1 MLLLQLHRNPQIPA
15 RLFFKEAFFM
25 TASMNA
31 SNEAKRFYITTPI
44 YYPSANLHIGHA
56 YCTVM
61 ADTMTRYK
69 RMQGYE
75 TYFLTGSDEHGQ
87 KIERVA
93 KAEGVTPIEYTDK
106 IVATFQALW
115 ERLLI
120 SNDDFIRTTQ
130 PRHMEVVQKIFTT
143 IYEKG
148 DIYKSEYEGHYCTPC
163 ETFFTERQLEDGNC
177 PDCGR
182 PTELIKEES
191 YFFKMSKYQDQLLQY
206 IEDHP
211 DFIQPVARRNEM
223 INFIKQGL
231 EDLCIS
237 RTTFDWGI
245 PVPINEKH
253 VIYVWFDALT
263 NYISA
268 LGYGTDNDEL
278 YQKFWPANIHLVG
291 KDIARFH
298 AIIWPCILMAADLPL
313 PKQVFGHGWV
323 LLNSGKM
330 SKSKGNVVD
339 PNVLLD
345 KYGVDAIRYFLLRE
359 ISTGSDGYYSE
370 EALVN
375 RINIDLA
382 NDYGNLVSRSVAMI
396 DKYFDGIVP
405 APADTPASEFDAEL
419 KALAETVGVDAA
431 EYLEKMDFPNALAS
445 IWKLISR
452 ANKYI
457 DETAPWVLAKDE
469 SKKAA
474 LGTVMYNLM
483 ECIRMSTILLAPF
496 MPLVPGKV
504 AEQTGQTLEGRT
516 WADGCTWGN
525 VETGVKVNK
534 KEAIFPRIDPK
545 SLDLPKEEVKAEA
558 PKVEAK
564 KEPKQDA
571 PKEETPAEAK
581 AEITY
586 DDFAKLDLRVV
597 EVLECSKV
605 EKADKLLQFKL
616 KMGDEIRTVVSGIA
630 KFYESPEELV
640 GKKLVLVANLA
651 PKKIR
656 GIVSHGMLLSAA
668 TDDDSLLQ
676 VLQVTHE
683 DIPSGAT
690 VC

>member
-1 MLLLQLHRNPQIPA
+1 MP
-15 RLFFKEAFFM
+15 ES
-25 TASMNA
+25 T
-31 SNEAKRFYITTPI
+31 NEPKRFYITTPI

-237 RTTFDWGI
+237 RTTFHWGI

-545 SLDLPKEEVKAEA
+545 SLYLPKEDVKTEA

-571 PKEETPAEAK
+571 PKEETPTEAK

>member
-1 MLLLQLHRNPQIPA
+1 
-15 RLFFKEAFFM
+15 M
-25 TASMNA
+25 TESA
-31 SNEAKRFYITTPI
+31 ETKRFYITTPI

-130 PRHMEVVQKIFTT
+130 PRHMEVVQKIFKT

-163 ETFFTERQLEDGNC
+163 ETFFTERQLVDGNC

-182 PTELIKEES
+182 PTEVIKEES

-245 PVPINEKH
+245 PVPINDKH

-268 LGYGTDNDEL
+268 LGYTTDNDEL
-278 YQKFWPANIHLVG
+278 FQKFWPADIHLVG

-396 DKYFDGIVP
+396 DKYFEGIVP
-405 APADTPASEFDAEL
+405 APASSPASEFDADL
-419 KALAETVGVDAA
+419 KALAETVGNDAA
-431 EYLEKMDFPNALAS
+431 AYLEKMDFPNALAS

-469 SKKAA
+469 SKKAD
-474 LGTVMYNLM
+474 LGTVLYNLM
-483 ECIRMSTILLAPF
+483 ECIRISTILLTPF

-504 AEQTGQTLEGRT
+504 AEQTGQHLEGRT

-525 VETGVKVNK
+525 VETGVKVCK

-545 SLDLPKEEVKAEA
+545 TLDLPKEEAKADAPVK
-558 PKVEAK
+558 EAK
-564 KEPKQDA
+564 KEAKQEA
-571 PKEETPAEAK
+571 KKEDTPAAEGK

-630 KFYESPEELV
+630 KFYENPEALI

-656 GIVSHGMLLSAA
+656 GIMSHGMLLSAA

-683 DIPSGAT
+683 DIPSGST

>member
-1 MLLLQLHRNPQIPA
+1 MP
-15 RLFFKEAFFM
+15 ES
-25 TASMNA
+25 T
-31 SNEAKRFYITTPI
+31 NEPKRFYITTPI

-245 PVPINEKH
+245 PVPINDKH

-405 APADTPASEFDAEL
+405 APADTPASEFDAERE
-419 KALAETVGVDAA
+419 ALAETVGVDAA
-431 EYLEKMDFPNALAS
+431 EELENMDFPNALAS

-564 KEPKQDA
+564 KEPKQEA

>member
-1 MLLLQLHRNPQIPA
+1 MSE
-15 RLFFKEAFFM
+15 KK
-25 TASMNA
+25 T
-31 SNEAKRFYITTPI
+31 FYITTPI

-69 RMQGYE
+69 KMQGYE

-106 IVATFQALW
+106 IVATFQDLW
-115 ERLLI
+115 KRLLI

-130 PRHMEVVQKIFTT
+130 PRHIEIVQQIFKT

-163 ETFFTERQLEDGNC
+163 ETFFTERQLENGNC

-191 YFFKMSKYQDQLLQY
+191 YFFKMSKYQDRLLQY
-206 IEDHP
+206 IDEHP
-211 DFIQPVARRNEM
+211 DFIQPVTRRNEM

-268 LGYGTDNDEL
+268 LGYGTDHDDL
-278 YQKFWPANIHLVG
+278 YQKFWPADIHLVG

-313 PKQVFGHGWV
+313 PKQIFGHGWV
-323 LLNSGKM
+323 LLDSGKM

-359 ISTGSDGYYSE
+359 ISTGSDGTYSE
-370 EALVN
+370 EALIK
-375 RINIDLA
+375 RINTDLA
-382 NDYGNLVSRSVAMI
+382 NDFGNLVSRTVAMI
-396 DKYFDGIVP
+396 DKYFGGKVP
-405 APADTPASEFDAEL
+405 APAETTALDEEL
-419 KALAETVGVDAA
+419 KALALTVGEEAA
-431 EYLEKMDFPNALAS
+431 ACLEKLDFPNALAA

-469 SKKAA
+469 SKLPQ
-474 LGTVMYNLM
+474 LGTVMYHLM
-483 ECIRMSTILLAPF
+483 EAIRISSVLLAPF
-496 MPLVPGKV
+496 MPLLPGKV
-504 AEQTGQTLEGRT
+504 SEQIGQDLTACT
-516 WADGCTWGN
+516 WADGCTWGLTTAGN
-525 VETGVKVNK
+525 QVVKK
-534 KEAIFPRIDPK
+534 DAIFPRIDLKTLEQPA
-545 SLDLPKEEVKAEA
+545 PTPAPVAEVKAE
-558 PKVEAK
+558 PE
-564 KEPKQDA
+564 Q
-571 PKEETPAEAK
+571 PAGK
-581 AEITY
+581 AEIQY
-586 DDFAKLDLRVV
+586 EDFDKLDLRVV
-597 EVLECSKV
+597 EVLACSKV
-605 EKADKLLQFKL
+605 EKADKLLQFQL

-630 KFYESPEELV
+630 KFYENPEELI

-656 GIVSHGMLLSAA
+656 GIMSHGMLLSAA
-668 TDDDSLLQ
+668 MDDDSILE
-676 VLQVTHE
+676 VLQVTK
-683 DIPSGAT
+683 DIPSGSS
-690 VC
+690 VR

>member
-1 MLLLQLHRNPQIPA
+1 MP
-15 RLFFKEAFFM
+15 ES
-25 TASMNA
+25 T
-31 SNEAKRFYITTPI
+31 NEPKRFYITTPI

-130 PRHMEVVQKIFTT
+130 PRHMEVVQKIFQT

-163 ETFFTERQLEDGNC
+163 ETFFTERQLVDGNC

-206 IEDHP
+206 IDEHP

-245 PVPINEKH
+245 PVPINDKH

-268 LGYGTDNDEL
+268 LGYGTDNDDL
-278 YQKFWPANIHLVG
+278 YQKFWPADIHLVG

-405 APADTPASEFDAEL
+405 APAAAPASEFDTEL

-431 EYLEKMDFPNALAS
+431 AYLEKMDFPNALAS
-445 IWKLISR
+445 IWRLISR

-469 SKKAA
+469 NKKAD
-474 LGTVMYNLM
+474 LGTVLYNLM

-504 AEQTGQTLEGRT
+504 AEQTGQQLEGRT

-525 VETGVKVNK
+525 VETGVKVCK

-545 SLDLPKEEVKAEA
+545 SLDLPKEEVKTEA
-558 PKVEAK
+558 PKAEAK
-564 KEPKQDA
+564 KETK
-571 PKEETPAEAK
+571 KEEKTEAKQEEPAEGK

-656 GIVSHGMLLSAA
+656 GIMSHGMLLSAA

>member
-1 MLLLQLHRNPQIPA
+1 
-15 RLFFKEAFFM
+15 M
-25 TASMNA
+25 TASMNTA
-31 SNEAKRFYITTPI
+31 DEAKRFYITTPI

-130 PRHMEVVQKIFTT
+130 PRHMEVVQKIFQT

-163 ETFFTERQLEDGNC
+163 ETFFTERQLVDGNC

-182 PTELIKEES
+182 PVELIKEES

-245 PVPINEKH
+245 PVPINDKH

-268 LGYGTDNDEL
+268 LGYMSENDEL
-278 YQKFWPANIHLVG
+278 FQKFWPADIHLVG

-396 DKYFDGIVP
+396 DKYFEGIVP
-405 APADTPASEFDAEL
+405 APAAEAASEFDADL
-419 KALAETVGVDAA
+419 KALAETVGNDAA
-431 EYLEKMDFPNALAS
+431 AYLEKMDFPNALAS

-469 SKKAA
+469 NKKAE
-474 LGTVMYNLM
+474 LGTVLYNLM
-483 ECIRMSTILLAPF
+483 ECIRISTILLTPF

-504 AEQTGQTLEGRT
+504 AEQTGQQLEGRT

-525 VETGVKVNK
+525 VETGVKVCK
-534 KEAIFPRIDPK
+534 KDAIFPRIDPK
-545 SLDLPKEEVKAEA
+545 TLDLPKEEAKAEKPA
-558 PKVEAK
+558 KESKKEVKQEAK
-564 KEPKQDA
+564 AEEA
-571 PKEETPAEAK
+571 PAAEGK

-630 KFYESPEELV
+630 KFYENPEALI

-683 DIPSGAT
+683 DIPSGST

>member
-1 MLLLQLHRNPQIPA
+1 MP
-15 RLFFKEAFFM
+15 ES
-25 TASMNA
+25 T
-31 SNEAKRFYITTPI
+31 NEPKRFYITTPI

-130 PRHMEVVQKIFTT
+130 PRHMEVVQKIFQT

-163 ETFFTERQLEDGNC
+163 ETFFTERQLVDGNC

-206 IEDHP
+206 IDEHP

-245 PVPINEKH
+245 PVPINDKH

-268 LGYGTDNDEL
+268 LGYGTDNDDL
-278 YQKFWPANIHLVG
+278 YQKFWPADIHLVG

-405 APADTPASEFDAEL
+405 APAATPASEFDTEL

-431 EYLEKMDFPNALAS
+431 AYLEKMDFPNALAS
-445 IWKLISR
+445 IWRLISR

-469 SKKAA
+469 NKKAD
-474 LGTVMYNLM
+474 LGTVLYNLM

-504 AEQTGQTLEGRT
+504 AEQTGQQLEGRT

-525 VETGVKVNK
+525 VETGVKVCK

-545 SLDLPKEEVKAEA
+545 SLDLPKEEVKTEA
-558 PKVEAK
+558 PKAEAK
-564 KEPKQDA
+564 KETK
-571 PKEETPAEAK
+571 KEEKTEAKQEEPAEGK

-656 GIVSHGMLLSAA
+656 GIMSHGMLLSAA

>member
-1 MLLLQLHRNPQIPA
+1 M
-15 RLFFKEAFFM
+15 
-25 TASMNA
+25 S
-31 SNEAKRFYITTPI
+31 EAKRFYITTPI

-130 PRHMEVVQKIFTT
+130 PRHMEVVQKIFKA

-163 ETFFTERQLEDGNC
+163 ETFFTERQLVDGNC

-182 PTELIKEES
+182 PTEVIKEES

-211 DFIQPVARRNEM
+211 DFIQPATRRNEM

-245 PVPINEKH
+245 PVPIDEKH

-268 LGYGTDNDEL
+268 LGYTSDNDEL
-278 YQKFWPANIHLVG
+278 FQKFWPADIHLVG

-396 DKYFDGIVP
+396 DKYFEGVVP
-405 APADTPASEFDAEL
+405 APAAAPASEFDADL
-419 KALAETVGVDAA
+419 KALAEAVGNDAA
-431 EYLEKMDFPNALAS
+431 ACLEKMDFPNALAA

-469 SKKAA
+469 NKKAE
-474 LGTVMYNLM
+474 LGTVLYNLM
-483 ECIRMSTILLAPF
+483 ECIRISTILLTPF

-525 VETGVKVNK
+525 VETGVKVCK

-545 SLDLPKEEVKAEA
+545 TLDLPKEEVKAEA
-558 PKVEAK
+558 PAKEEKKEKKQEAK
-564 KEPKQDA
+564 KEAA
-571 PKEETPAEAK
+571 PAEAAEAK
-581 AEITY
+581 AEIAY

-630 KFYESPEELV
+630 KFYENPEALI

-656 GIVSHGMLLSAA
+656 GIMSHGMLLSAA

-683 DIPSGAT
+683 DIPSGST

>member
-1 MLLLQLHRNPQIPA
+1 
-15 RLFFKEAFFM
+15 M
-25 TASMNA
+25 TESA
-31 SNEAKRFYITTPI
+31 ETKRFYITTPI

-130 PRHMEVVQKIFTT
+130 PRHMEVVQKIFQT

-163 ETFFTERQLEDGNC
+163 ETFFTERQLVDGNC

-182 PTELIKEES
+182 PTEVIKEES

-245 PVPINEKH
+245 PVPINDKH

-268 LGYGTDNDEL
+268 LGYTTDNDEL
-278 YQKFWPANIHLVG
+278 FQKFWPADIHLVG

-396 DKYFDGIVP
+396 DKYFEGIVP
-405 APADTPASEFDAEL
+405 APASSPASEFDADL
-419 KALAETVGVDAA
+419 KALAETVGNDAA
-431 EYLEKMDFPNALAS
+431 AYLEKMDFPNALAS

-469 SKKAA
+469 SKKAD
-474 LGTVMYNLM
+474 LGTVLYNLM
-483 ECIRMSTILLAPF
+483 ECIRISTILLTPF

-504 AEQTGQTLEGRT
+504 SEQTGQHLEGRT

-525 VETGVKVNK
+525 VETGVKVCK

-545 SLDLPKEEVKAEA
+545 TLDLPKEEAKADAPVK
-558 PKVEAK
+558 EAK
-564 KEPKQDA
+564 KEAKQEA
-571 PKEETPAEAK
+571 KKEDTPAAEGK

-597 EVLECSKV
+597 EVMECSKV

-630 KFYESPEELV
+630 KFYENPEALI

-656 GIVSHGMLLSAA
+656 GIMSHGMLLSAA

-683 DIPSGAT
+683 DIPSGST

>member
-1 MLLLQLHRNPQIPA
+1 MP
-15 RLFFKEAFFM
+15 ES
-25 TASMNA
+25 T
-31 SNEAKRFYITTPI
+31 NEPKRFYITTPI

-130 PRHMEVVQKIFTT
+130 PRHMEVVQKIFQT

-163 ETFFTERQLEDGNC
+163 ETFFTERQLVDGNC

-206 IEDHP
+206 IDEHP

-245 PVPINEKH
+245 PVPINDKH

-268 LGYGTDNDEL
+268 LGYGTDNDDL
-278 YQKFWPANIHLVG
+278 YQKFWPADIHLVG

-405 APADTPASEFDAEL
+405 APAATPASEFDAEL

-431 EYLEKMDFPNALAS
+431 AYLEKMDFPNALAS
-445 IWKLISR
+445 IWRLISR

-469 SKKAA
+469 NKKAD
-474 LGTVMYNLM
+474 LGTVLYNLM

-504 AEQTGQTLEGRT
+504 AEQTGQQLEGRT

-525 VETGVKVNK
+525 VETGVKVCK

-545 SLDLPKEEVKAEA
+545 SLDLPKEEVKTEA
-558 PKVEAK
+558 PKTEAK
-564 KEPKQDA
+564 KETK
-571 PKEETPAEAK
+571 KEEKTEAKQEEPAEGK

-656 GIVSHGMLLSAA
+656 GIMSHGMLLSAA

>member
-1 MLLLQLHRNPQIPA
+1 MP
-15 RLFFKEAFFM
+15 ES
-25 TASMNA
+25 T
-31 SNEAKRFYITTPI
+31 NEPKRFYITTPI
-44 YYPSANLHIGHA
+44 YYPSANLHICHA

-245 PVPINEKH
+245 PVPINDKH

-545 SLDLPKEEVKAEA
+545 SLDLPKEDVKAEA

-564 KEPKQDA
+564 KEPKQEA

>member
-1 MLLLQLHRNPQIPA
+1 
-15 RLFFKEAFFM
+15 M
-25 TASMNA
+25 TESA
-31 SNEAKRFYITTPI
+31 ETKRFYITTPI

-130 PRHMEVVQKIFTT
+130 PRHMEVVQKIFQT

-163 ETFFTERQLEDGNC
+163 ETFFTERQLVDGNC

-182 PTELIKEES
+182 PTEVIKEES

-245 PVPINEKH
+245 PVPINDKH

-268 LGYGTDNDEL
+268 LGYTTDNDEL
-278 YQKFWPANIHLVG
+278 FQKFWPADIHLVG

-396 DKYFDGIVP
+396 DKYFEGIVP
-405 APADTPASEFDAEL
+405 APASSPASEFDADL
-419 KALAETVGVDAA
+419 KTLAETVGNDAA
-431 EYLEKMDFPNALAS
+431 AYLEKMDFPNALAS

-469 SKKAA
+469 SKKAD
-474 LGTVMYNLM
+474 LGTVLYNLM
-483 ECIRMSTILLAPF
+483 ECIRISTILLTPF

-504 AEQTGQTLEGRT
+504 AEQTGQHLEGRT

-525 VETGVKVNK
+525 VETGVKVCK

-545 SLDLPKEEVKAEA
+545 TLDLPKEEAKADA
-558 PKVEAK
+558 PAKEAK
-564 KEPKQDA
+564 KEAKQEA
-571 PKEETPAEAK
+571 KKEDTPAAEGK

-630 KFYESPEELV
+630 KFYENPEALI

-656 GIVSHGMLLSAA
+656 GIMSHGMLLSAA

-683 DIPSGAT
+683 DIPSGST

>member
-1 MLLLQLHRNPQIPA
+1 
-15 RLFFKEAFFM
+15 M
-25 TASMNA
+25 T
-31 SNEAKRFYITTPI
+31 EEQKRFYITTPI

-93 KAEGVTPIEYTDK
+93 KAQGVTPIEYTDK
-106 IVATFQALW
+106 IVATFQDLW
-115 ERLLI
+115 KRLLI

-130 PRHMEVVQKIFTT
+130 PRHMEVVQQIFKT

-163 ETFFTERQLEDGNC
+163 ETFFTERQLVDGNC

-191 YFFKMSKYQDQLLQY
+191 YFFKMSKYQDRLLQY
-206 IEDHP
+206 IEEHP
-211 DFIQPVARRNEM
+211 DFIQPTARRNEM
-223 INFIKQGL
+223 ISFIKQGL

-245 PVPINEKH
+245 PVPINDKH

-268 LGYGTDNDEL
+268 LGYGTDHDEL
-278 YQKFWPANIHLVG
+278 FQKFWPANIHLVG

-313 PKQVFGHGWV
+313 PKQIFGHGWV

-370 EALVN
+370 EALVK
-375 RINIDLA
+375 RINTDLA
-382 NDYGNLVSRSVAMI
+382 NDFGNLVSRTVAMI
-396 DKYFDGIVP
+396 DKYFEGAVP
-405 APADTPASEFDAEL
+405 APADTPASQFDAEL
-419 KALAETVGVDAA
+419 KELALSVGNEAA
-431 EYLEKMDFPNALAS
+431 ACLEKMDFPNALAA

-469 SKKAA
+469 SQKSV
-474 LGTVMYNLM
+474 LGTVLYNLM
-483 ECIRMSTILLAPF
+483 ESIRISTILLAPF

-504 AEQTGQTLEGRT
+504 AEQTGQALEGRA
-516 WADGCTWGN
+516 WADGCVWGQ
-525 VETGVKVNK
+525 VETGVKVCK
-534 KEAIFPRIDPK
+534 KDAIFPRIDPK
-545 SLDLPKEEVKAEA
+545 SLDLPKEDAKSEKNKEEKPAAKA
-558 PKVEAK
+558 EAK
-564 KEPKQDA
+564 KEAKQTAEA
-571 PKEETPAEAK
+571 PAQAK

-668 TDDDSLLQ
+668 TDDDSLLE
-676 VLQVTHE
+676 VLQVSKAE
-683 DIPSGAT
+683 IPSGST

>member
-1 MLLLQLHRNPQIPA
+1 
-15 RLFFKEAFFM
+15 M
-25 TASMNA
+25 TESAA
-31 SNEAKRFYITTPI
+31 EAKRFYITTPI

-61 ADTMTRYK
+61 ADTMVRYK

-93 KAEGVTPIEYTDK
+93 KAQGVTPIEYTDK

-115 ERLLI
+115 KRLLI

-130 PRHMEVVQKIFTT
+130 PRHMEVVQKIFQT
-143 IYEKG
+143 IYDKG

-163 ETFFTERQLEDGNC
+163 ETFFTERQLVDGNC

-206 IEDHP
+206 IEEHP
-211 DFIQPVARRNEM
+211 DFIQPATRRNEM
-223 INFIKQGL
+223 ISFIKQGL

-245 PVPINEKH
+245 PVPIDDKH

-268 LGYGTDNDEL
+268 LGYGTDHDEL
-278 YQKFWPANIHLVG
+278 YQKFWPADIHLVG

-298 AIIWPCILMAADLPL
+298 AIIWPCILMAAGLPL
-313 PKQVFGHGWV
+313 PKQIFGHGWV

-370 EALVN
+370 EALVK
-375 RINIDLA
+375 RINTDLA
-382 NDYGNLVSRSVAMI
+382 NDFGNLISRTVAMI
-396 DKYFDGIVP
+396 DKYFEGTVP
-405 APADTPASEFDAEL
+405 AAATEPASEFDAEL
-419 KALAETVGVDAA
+419 KELALTVGNEAA
-431 EYLEKMDFPNALAS
+431 AYLEKMDFPNALTA

-457 DETAPWVLAKDE
+457 DETAPWVLAKDAE
-469 SKKAA
+469 KKAA
-474 LGTVMYNLM
+474 LGTVLYNLM
-483 ECIRMSTILLAPF
+483 ECIRISTILLSPF

-504 AEQTGQTLEGRT
+504 AEQTGQALEGRT
-516 WADGCTWGN
+516 WADGCQWGGI
-525 VETGVKVNK
+525 ETGVKVCK

-545 SLDLPKEEVKAEA
+545 SLDVPKENAKTTTPA
-558 PKVEAK
+558 PT
-564 KEPKQDA
+564 A
-571 PKEETPAEAK
+571 PKEEKAAAEGK

-586 DDFAKLDLRVV
+586 DDFDKLDLRVV

-630 KFYESPEELV
+630 KFYENPEELV

-668 TDDDSLLQ
+668 TDDDSLLE
-676 VLQVTHE
+676 VLQVAKA
-683 DIPSGAT
+683 DIPSGST

>member
-1 MLLLQLHRNPQIPA
+1 
-15 RLFFKEAFFM
+15 
-25 TASMNA
+25 MNM
-31 SNEAKRFYITTPI
+31 SDKKTFYITTPI

-93 KAEGVTPIEYTDK
+93 KAEGVTPIEYTDR
-106 IVATFQALW
+106 IVATFQELW
-115 ERLLI
+115 KRLLI
-120 SNDDFIRTTQ
+120 SNDDFIRTTE
-130 PRHMEVVQKIFTT
+130 PRHMEVVQQIFKT
-143 IYEKG
+143 IYDKG
-148 DIYKSEYEGHYCTPC
+148 DIYKSEYAGYYCTPC
-163 ETFFTERQLEDGNC
+163 ETFFTERQLTEGNCC

-182 PTELIKEES
+182 PTELLKEES
-191 YFFKMSKYQDQLLQY
+191 YFFKMSKYQDRLLQY
-206 IEDHP
+206 IDEHP
-211 DFIQPVARRNEM
+211 DFIQPVSRRNEM

-245 PVPINEKH
+245 PVPIDDKH

-268 LGYGTDNDEL
+268 LGYGTDHDEL
-278 YQKFWPANIHLVG
+278 FQKFWPADVHLVG

-298 AIIWPCILMAADLPL
+298 AVIWPCILMAAGLPL

-323 LLNSGKM
+323 LLEGGKM

-339 PNVLLD
+339 PNVLID

-370 EALVN
+370 EALVK
-375 RINIDLA
+375 RINTDLA
-382 NDYGNLVSRSVAMI
+382 NDYGNLLSRSVAMI
-396 DKYFDGIVP
+396 DKYFGGIVP
-405 APADTPASEFDAEL
+405 APGASEALDDEL
-419 KALAETVGVDAA
+419 RTLALSIGDDAA
-431 EYLEKMDFPNALAS
+431 ACLAKLDFPGALS
-445 IWKLISR
+445 VIWQLVSR

-457 DETAPWVLAKDE
+457 DETAPWVLAKDDAQKE
-469 SKKAA
+469 R
-474 LGTVMYNLM
+474 LGTVLYNLL
-483 ECIRMSTILLAPF
+483 EALRIATIFIAPF

-504 AEQTGQTLEGRT
+504 SEQIGYDLTGCT
-516 WADGCTWGN
+516 WADGSQWG
-525 VETGVKVNK
+525 VIAPGTKVCK
-534 KEAIFPRIDPK
+534 KDAIFPRIDPK
-545 SLDLPKEEVKAEA
+545 SLELPAAPAAKEPAPKAAEPAPAEA
-558 PKVEAK
+558 PAAK
-564 KEPKQDA
+564 P
-571 PKEETPAEAK
+571 
-581 AEITY
+581 EITY

-597 EVLECSKV
+597 EVLECTKV

-616 KMGDEIRTVVSGIA
+616 KMGEEIRTVVSGIA
-630 KFYESPEELV
+630 KFYEDPASLV
-640 GKKLVLVANLA
+640 GKKLILVANLK

-668 TDDDSLLQ
+668 ADDDSILE
-676 VLQVTHE
+676 VLQATREGIE
-683 DIPSGAT
+683 DGFS
-690 VC
+690 VQ

>member
-1 MLLLQLHRNPQIPA
+1 MP
-15 RLFFKEAFFM
+15 ES
-25 TASMNA
+25 T
-31 SNEAKRFYITTPI
+31 NEPKRFYITTPI

-130 PRHMEVVQKIFTT
+130 PRHMEVVQKIFQT

-163 ETFFTERQLEDGNC
+163 ETFFTERQLVDGNC

-206 IEDHP
+206 IDEHP

-245 PVPINEKH
+245 PVPINDKH

-268 LGYGTDNDEL
+268 LGYGTDNDDL
-278 YQKFWPANIHLVG
+278 YQKFWPADIHLVG

-405 APADTPASEFDAEL
+405 APAATPASEFDAEL

-431 EYLEKMDFPNALAS
+431 AYLEKMDFPNALAS
-445 IWKLISR
+445 IWRLISR

-469 SKKAA
+469 NKKAD
-474 LGTVMYNLM
+474 LGTVLYNLM

-504 AEQTGQTLEGRT
+504 AEQTGQQLEGRT

-525 VETGVKVNK
+525 VETGVKVCK

-545 SLDLPKEEVKAEA
+545 SLDLPKEEVKTEA
-558 PKVEAK
+558 PKAEAK
-564 KEPKQDA
+564 KETK
-571 PKEETPAEAK
+571 KEEKTEAKQEEPAEDK

-656 GIVSHGMLLSAA
+656 GIMSHGMLLSAA

>member
-1 MLLLQLHRNPQIPA
+1 MP
-15 RLFFKEAFFM
+15 ES
-25 TASMNA
+25 T
-31 SNEAKRFYITTPI
+31 NEPKRFYITTPI

-130 PRHMEVVQKIFTT
+130 PRHMEVVQKIFQT

-163 ETFFTERQLEDGNC
+163 ETFFTERQLVEGNC

-245 PVPINEKH
+245 PVPINDKH

-268 LGYGTDNDEL
+268 LGYGTDNDDL
-278 YQKFWPANIHLVG
+278 YQKFWPADIHLVG

-405 APADTPASEFDAEL
+405 APAAAPASEFDAEL
-419 KALAETVGVDAA
+419 KTLAETVGIDAA
-431 EYLEKMDFPNALAS
+431 AYLEKMDFPNALAS
-445 IWKLISR
+445 IWRLISR

-469 SKKAA
+469 SKKAD
-474 LGTVMYNLM
+474 LGTVLYNLM
-483 ECIRMSTILLAPF
+483 DCIRMSTILLAPF

-504 AEQTGQTLEGRT
+504 AEQTGQHLEGCT

-525 VETGVKVNK
+525 VETGVKVCK

-558 PKVEAK
+558 PKAEAK
-564 KEPKQDA
+564 KETK
-571 PKEETPAEAK
+571 KEEKPEETAEGK

-656 GIVSHGMLLSAA
+656 GIMSHGMLLSAA

>member
-1 MLLLQLHRNPQIPA
+1 MP
-15 RLFFKEAFFM
+15 ES
-25 TASMNA
+25 T
-31 SNEAKRFYITTPI
+31 NEPKRFYITTPI

-130 PRHMEVVQKIFTT
+130 PRHMEVVQKIFQT

-163 ETFFTERQLEDGNC
+163 ETFFTERQLVDGNC

-206 IEDHP
+206 IDEHP

-245 PVPINEKH
+245 PVPINDKH

-268 LGYGTDNDEL
+268 LGYGTDNDDL
-278 YQKFWPANIHLVG
+278 YQKFWPADIHLVG

-405 APADTPASEFDAEL
+405 APAATPASEFDAEL

-431 EYLEKMDFPNALAS
+431 AYLEKMDFPNALAS
-445 IWKLISR
+445 IWRLISR

-469 SKKAA
+469 NKKAD
-474 LGTVMYNLM
+474 LGTVLYNLM

-504 AEQTGQTLEGRT
+504 AEQTGQQLEGRT

-525 VETGVKVNK
+525 VETGVKVCK

-545 SLDLPKEEVKAEA
+545 SLDLPKEEVKTEA
-558 PKVEAK
+558 PKAEAK
-564 KEPKQDA
+564 KETK
-571 PKEETPAEAK
+571 KEEKTEAKQEEPAEGK

-630 KFYESPEELV
+630 KFYESPEELL

-656 GIVSHGMLLSAA
+656 GIMSHGMLLSAA